1 MHHWKHSHVGGV
13 QRSTLQTSNSN
24 CLYSLGYCLDIYSK
38 MYIFFHNVH
47 VYFNMN
53 KGLWITFF
61 FNRCYKNS
69 HLAFSWIPNPASR
82 GSLLPEPSLF
92 CETVTPSSINGPL
105 LGIGPTS
112 GSTSDAPL
120 MIQDSSWEVFSIS
133 LHPDLSASLQVSAQ
147 AASWLP
153 LGHLFC
159 HNNSALHVF
168 FQKSWSQRQLK
179 ELSIRSNLH
188 LVWLWPE
195 TIFLLLRIT
204 ITTGTFRSLHAWQA
218 FSSVILWQLCKY
230 YHYLHFQI
238 RHQGRNQ
245 SCYLGL

>member
-1 MHHWKHSHVGGV
+1 MLEGCRGLHWGSGAID
-13 QRSTLQTSNSN
+13 QRGKLQIQTAFIILGIVYTYIQKCSSSST
-24 CLYSLGYCLDIYSK
+24 
-38 MYIFFHNVH
+38 MYMFLLIWT
-47 VYFNMN
+47 
-53 KGLWITFF
+53 KGCELLFF
-61 FNRCYKNS
+61 FSRCHKNS
-69 HLAFSWIPNPASR
+69 HLAFLWIPNPAFQRHPSAWDFT
-82 GSLLPEPSLF
+82 LL

-112 GSTSDAPL
+112 GSTSDAPF
-120 MIQDSSWEVFSIS
+120 MIQDSSWEVCSIS
-133 LHPDLSASLQVSAQ
+133 LHPDLSASLQPSAQ

-153 LGHLFC
+153 LWHLFC
-159 HNNSALHVF
+159 HNNSALHIF

-204 ITTGTFRSLHAWQA
+204 ITTGTFRSSHAWQA

-230 YHYLHFQI
+230 YH
-238 RHQGRNQ
+238 
-245 SCYLGL
+245 

>member
-13 QRSTLQTSNSN
+13 QRSALRVWGHRPKRQTSNSN
-24 CLYSLGYCLDIYSK
+24 CLYNLGHCLYIYSK
-38 MYIFFHNVH
+38 MFIFFHNVH
-47 VYFNMN
+47 VSFNMN

-61 FNRCYKNS
+61 FFSRCHKNS
-69 HLAFSWIPNPASR
+69 HLAFLWIPNPAFQRHPSAWDFT
-82 GSLLPEPSLF
+82 LL

-112 GSTSDAPL
+112 GSTSDAPF
-120 MIQDSSWEVFSIS
+120 MIQDSSWEVCSIS
-133 LHPDLSASLQVSAQ
+133 LHPDLSASLQPSAQ

-153 LGHLFC
+153 LWHLFC
-159 HNNSALHVF
+159 HNNSALHIF

-204 ITTGTFRSLHAWQA
+204 ITTGTFRSSHAWQA

-230 YHYLHFQI
+230 YH
-238 RHQGRNQ
+238 
-245 SCYLGL
+245 